1 VLSHPDAKRKAV
13 RCGLSYRGTLWCGC
27 GTYLIGLDP
36 KDLLMKHYKS
46 ILSEDEGEAVLMAAS
61 HDYVW
66 VGFEG
71 KSCLVVCSTTKPNDR
86 ETLDIQ

>member
-1 VLSHPDAKRKAV
+1 M
-13 RCGLSYRGTLWCGC
+13 WCGC

-46 ILSEDEGEAVLMAAS
+46 ILPGEEGEAVMIAAS

-66 VGFEG
+66 VGFQDR
-71 KSCLVVCSTTKPNDR
+71 SCLVVCSTTKPNNR
-86 ETLDIQ
+86 ETLECQ